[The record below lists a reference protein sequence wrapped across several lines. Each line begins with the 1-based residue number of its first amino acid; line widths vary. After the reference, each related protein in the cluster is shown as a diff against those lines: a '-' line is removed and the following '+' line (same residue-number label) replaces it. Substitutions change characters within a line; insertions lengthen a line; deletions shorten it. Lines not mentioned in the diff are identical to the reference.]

1 MRGVLKVGLW
11 WLLAVAMP
19 LMAQPAVELTTD
31 GGQPPLLLLE
41 RGAER
46 SQAADVRVVVD
57 VSGSMRHN
65 DPDQLAASALE
76 LLVALLPRGIHG
88 GIWTFGEFV
97 DNPLPVAPVDAEWRQ
112 QALALRPA
120 LVDYQMFTDIE
131 AAVREASGDADNG
144 PRHLILLTDGMI
156 DLPADGQNKAARDEA
171 SQRRLSDELTPR
183 LAEEGVVIHAVA
195 FSPEADL
202 PLVELL
208 GQRSGGLA
216 ALAES
221 PDELLRAFLDIF
233 DRIFPGDRV
242 PLDDGHFTID
252 DQIESFSA
260 LLFHD
265 PDSPPLTL
273 IGPDGQRYSRDDHPD
288 SVRWQSEPRF
298 DLITVPDPAEGEW
311 RVEGPIS
318 VDSRISVASTLT
330 LRSAE
335 LPATLYQGFEVPI
348 EAWLDLNGEVLAS
361 PAWPDDLRLR
371 VELQDLAGNVQA
383 ATRLAADD
391 QRFRGVLPAPA
402 LTGNARLVIDADSVR
417 FQRQRV
423 QAVNVLPA
431 IAAEV
436 DETVSQVSLRA
447 EHPRLTIDNTQI
459 RAELQ
464 GERLDVEPL
473 DERQWRIP
481 LPELPDETRLPLL
494 LSATVTLDDQRLELS
509 LPRLV
514 LNPQA
519 RIGVDAAPPDS
530 VGMQAEALEEV
541 PAEEPEAV
549 PEPDLAERLV
559 SAINQL
565 PRQAQALWRDAVP
578 RLERAGEPLG
588 LDAESSLRWAG
599 GLAAALIA
607 LLVLGGWSRTR
618 RRPSH
623 REEPHV

>member
-1 MRGVLKVGLW
+1 MRAVLKLGVW
-11 WLLAVAMP
+11 WLLAVATP
-19 LMAQPAVELTTD
+19 LMAQPAVELSTD
-31 GGQPPLLLLE
+31 SGQPPLLLV
-41 RGAER
+41 ER
-46 SQAADVRVVVD
+46 SGERSEAADVRVVID
-57 VSGSMRHN
+57 VSGSMRSN

-76 LLVALLPRGIHG
+76 LLVALLPRDIHG
-88 GIWTFGEFV
+88 GIWTFGESV

-120 LVDYQMFTDIE
+120 LVDYQLFTDIE
-131 AAVREASGDADNG
+131 AAVRDASGDDGNG
-144 PRHLILLTDGMI
+144 TRHLILLTDGMI
-156 DLPADGQNKAARDEA
+156 DLPAAGQDKAARDEA
-171 SQRRLSDELTPR
+171 SRRRLSDELTPQ
-183 LAEEGVVIHAVA
+183 LAEEGVVVHAVA
-195 FSPEADL
+195 FSPDADL
-202 PLVELL
+202 ALVEQL

-242 PLDDGHFTID
+242 PLEEGRFNID
-252 DQIESFSA
+252 DQVESFSA

-288 SVRWQSEPRF
+288 DVRWQSEPRF
-298 DLITVPDPAEGEW
+298 DLITVPAPAEGEW

-318 VDSRISVASTLT
+318 LDSRISVASTLT

-348 EAWLDLNGEVLAS
+348 EAWLDLDGEVLPS

-371 VELQDLAGNVQA
+371 AELQDLEGNVQS

-391 QRFRGVLPAPA
+391 QRFQGVLPAPA
-402 LTGNARLVIDADSVR
+402 LTGNARLIIDAHSVR

-436 DETVSQVSLRA
+436 DEAVSQVSLRA
-447 EHPRLTIDNTQI
+447 EHPRLSIDNTQI

-464 GERLDVEPL
+464 GETLEVEAL
-473 DERQWRIP
+473 DERQWQIA
-481 LPELPDETRLPLL
+481 LPALPDDTRLPLL

-519 RIGVDAAPPDS
+519 RIGVDAALRD
-530 VGMQAEALEEV
+530 GAGLEAEALEASA
-541 PAEEPEAV
+541 AEEPESL

-565 PRQAQALWRDAVP
+565 PRQAQALWRDTLP
-578 RLERAGEPLG
+578 RLERAGDELG
-588 LDAESSLRWAG
+588 LDAEQSLRWGA

-607 LLVLGGWSRTR
+607 LLVLGGWSRSR
-618 RRPSH
+618 RRPAR
-623 REEPHV
+623 REDPHV

>member
-1 MRGVLKVGLW
+1 MRAVLKLGVW

-19 LMAQPAVELTTD
+19 LMAQPAVELATD
-31 GGQPPLLLLE
+31 SGQPPLLLV
-41 RGAER
+41 ER
-46 SQAADVRVVVD
+46 SGERSEAADVRVVID
-57 VSGSMRHN
+57 VSGSMRSN

-76 LLVALLPRGIHG
+76 LLVALLPHGIHG
-88 GIWTFGEFV
+88 GIWTFGESV
-97 DNPLPVAPVDAEWRQ
+97 DNPLPVSPVDAEWRQ

-120 LVDYQMFTDIE
+120 LVDYQLFTDIE
-131 AAVREASGDADNG
+131 AAVRDASGDADNG
-144 PRHLILLTDGMI
+144 TRHLILLTDGMI
-156 DLPADGQNKAARDEA
+156 DLPAAGQDKAARDAA
-171 SQRRLSDELTPR
+171 SRRTLSDELTPR

-195 FSPEADL
+195 FSADADL
-202 PLVELL
+202 ALVELL

-242 PLDDGHFTID
+242 PLEEGRFSID
-252 DQIESFSA
+252 DQVESFSA

-288 SVRWQSEPRF
+288 DVRWQSEPRF
-298 DLITVPDPAEGEW
+298 DLITVPSPAEGEW

-318 VDSRISVASTLT
+318 LDSRISVASTLT

-348 EAWLDLNGEVLAS
+348 EAWLDLDGEILPS

-371 VELQDLAGNVQA
+371 AELQDLEGNVQS
-383 ATRLAADD
+383 ATRLAVDE

-402 LTGNARLVIDADSVR
+402 LTGNARLIIDADSVR

-436 DETVSQVSLRA
+436 DEAVSQVSLHA
-447 EHPRLTIDNTQI
+447 EHPRLSVDNTQI
-459 RAELQ
+459 HAELQ
-464 GERLDVEPL
+464 GETLEVEAL
-473 DERQWRIP
+473 DERQWQIA
-481 LPELPDETRLPLL
+481 LPSLPDDTRLPLL

-519 RIGVDAAPPDS
+519 RIGVDAALRD
-530 VGMQAEALEEV
+530 GARLEAEALEASA
-541 PAEEPEAV
+541 AEEPEPL

-565 PRQAQALWRDAVP
+565 PRQAQALWRDTLP
-578 RLERAGEPLG
+578 RLERAGDELG
-588 LDAESSLRWAG
+588 LDAEQSLRWGA

-607 LLVLGGWSRTR
+607 LLVLGGWSRSR
-618 RRPSH
+618 RRPAR
-623 REEPHV
+623 REDPHV

>member
-1 MRGVLKVGLW
+1 MRAVLKLGVW

-19 LMAQPAVELTTD
+19 LMAQPAVELATD
-31 GGQPPLLLLE
+31 SGQPPLLLVE
-41 RGAER
+41 RGDER
-46 SQAADVRVVVD
+46 SEAADVRVVID
-57 VSGSMRHN
+57 ISGSMRSN

-76 LLVALLPRGIHG
+76 LLVALLPHGIHG
-88 GIWTFGEFV
+88 GIWTFGESV
-97 DNPLPVAPVDAEWRQ
+97 DNPLPVSPVDAEWRQ

-120 LVDYQMFTDIE
+120 LVDYQLFTDIE
-131 AAVREASGDADNG
+131 AAVRDASGDADNG
-144 PRHLILLTDGMI
+144 TRHLILLTDGMI
-156 DLPADGQNKAARDEA
+156 DLPAAGQDKAARDAA
-171 SQRRLSDELTPR
+171 SRRTLSDELTPR
-183 LAEEGVVIHAVA
+183 LAEEDVVIHAVA
-195 FSPEADL
+195 FSADADL
-202 PLVELL
+202 ALVELL

-242 PLDDGHFTID
+242 PLEDGRFSID
-252 DQIESFSA
+252 DQVESFSA

-288 SVRWQSEPRF
+288 DVRWQSEPRF
-298 DLITVPDPAEGEW
+298 DLITVPGPAEGEW

-318 VDSRISVASTLT
+318 IDSRISVASTLT

-348 EAWLDLNGEVLAS
+348 EAWLDLDGEILSS

-371 VELQDLAGNVQA
+371 AELQDLEGNVQS
-383 ATRLAADD
+383 ATRLAADE
-391 QRFRGVLPAPA
+391 QRFQGVLPAPA
-402 LTGNARLVIDADSVR
+402 LTGNARLIIDAHSVR

-436 DETVSQVSLRA
+436 DEAVSQVSLRA
-447 EHPRLTIDNTQI
+447 EHPRLSVDNTQI

-464 GERLDVEPL
+464 GEALEVEAL
-473 DERQWRIP
+473 DERQWQIL
-481 LPELPDETRLPLL
+481 LPELPDDTRLPLL

-519 RIGVDAAPPDS
+519 RIGVDAAPRDGGGLES
-530 VGMQAEALEEV
+530 EALEASA
-541 PAEEPEAV
+541 AEEPEPL

-565 PRQAQALWRDAVP
+565 PRQAQALWRDTLP
-578 RLERAGEPLG
+578 RLERAGDELG
-588 LDAESSLRWAG
+588 LDAEQSLRWAG

-607 LLVLGGWSRTR
+607 LLVLGGWSRSR
-618 RRPSH
+618 RRPSR
-623 REEPHV
+623 REDPHV

>member
-19 LMAQPAVELTTD
+19 LAAQPAVELATE
-31 GGQPPLLLLE
+31 GGQPPLLLVE
-41 RGAER
+41 RGVER
-46 SQAADVRVVVD
+46 SEAADVRVVID
-57 VSGSMRHN
+57 VSGSMRQN

-76 LLVALLPRGIHG
+76 LLVALLPNGIHG
-88 GIWTFGEFV
+88 GIWTFGETV
-97 DNPLPVAPVDAEWRQ
+97 DNPLPVTPVDAGWRQ
-112 QALALRPA
+112 QALALRQA
-120 LVDYQMFTDIE
+120 LVDYQPFTDIE
-131 AAVREASGDADNG
+131 AAVRAASGDADNG

-156 DLPADGQNKAARDEA
+156 DLPAEGQNKAARDEA
-171 SQRRLSDELTPR
+171 SQRRLSDELTPQ

-242 PLDDGHFTID
+242 PLNDGRFTID
-252 DQIESFSA
+252 DQVESFSA

-273 IGPDGQRYSRDDHPD
+273 VGPDGQRYSRDEHPD
-288 SVRWQSEPRF
+288 AMRWQSESRF
-298 DLITVPDPAEGEW
+298 DLITVPAPAEGEW

-318 VDSRISVASTLT
+318 LDSRVSVASTLT
-330 LRSAE
+330 LRTAE
-335 LPATLYQGFEVPI
+335 LPATLYIGFELPI
-348 EAWLDLNGEVLAS
+348 EAWLDLDGDVLAS

-371 VELQDLAGNVQA
+371 AELQDLTGNVQA
-383 ATRLAADD
+383 ATRLAPDD
-391 QRFRGVLPAPA
+391 QRFHGVLPAPT
-402 LTGNARLVIDADSVR
+402 LPGNARLVIDADSVR

-431 IAAEV
+431 IAAEL
-436 DETVSQVSLRA
+436 DEAVSQVSLRA
-447 EHPRLTIDNTQI
+447 EHPQLNVDNTQI

-464 GERLDVEPL
+464 GEALEVEAQ
-473 DERQWRIP
+473 DDRHWQIA
-481 LPELPDETRLPLL
+481 LPELPDETSLPLL
-494 LSATVTLDDQRLELS
+494 LSATVTLNDQRLELS

-519 RIGVDAAPPDS
+519 RIGVDATQRDTA
-530 VGMQAEALEEV
+530 GLQAEALEEV
-541 PAEEPEAV
+541 PVEEHQPL
-549 PEPDLAERLV
+549 PEPDITERLV

-565 PRQAQALWRDAVP
+565 PQQAQALWRDTIP

-588 LDAESSLRWAG
+588 LDAQGSLRWAG
-599 GLAAALIA
+599 GLAALLLA

-618 RRPSH
+618 RRPMH
-623 REEPHV
+623 REDPHV

>member
-1 MRGVLKVGLW
+1 MRAVLKMGLW

-19 LMAQPAVELTTD
+19 LMAQPAVEFSTD
-31 GGQPPLLLLE
+31 SGQSPLLFVE
-41 RGAER
+41 RGVA
-46 SQAADVRVVVD
+46 SNAASEVRVVID

-65 DPDQLAASALE
+65 DPDQLAASALD
-76 LLVALLPRGIHG
+76 LLVALLPNGIHG

-97 DNPLPVAPVDAEWRQ
+97 DNPLPVAPVDAEWRE

-120 LVDYQMFTDIE
+120 LVDYQQFTDIE

-156 DLPADGQNKAARDEA
+156 DLPAAGQDKAARDEA
-171 SQRRLSDELTPR
+171 SQRRLSDELTPQ

-216 ALAES
+216 SLAES

-233 DRIFPGDRV
+233 DRIFPSDRV
-242 PLDDGHFTID
+242 PLDDGRFTID
-252 DQIESFSA
+252 DQVDSFSA

-265 PDSPPLTL
+265 PDSPALTL
-273 IGPDGQRYSRDDHPD
+273 IAPDGQRYTRDEYPD
-288 SVRWQSEPRF
+288 GVRWQSEPRF
-298 DLITVPDPAEGEW
+298 DLVTVPDPAEGEW

-318 VDSRISVASTLT
+318 LDSRISVESTLT
-330 LRSAE
+330 LRTEE
-335 LPATLYQGFEVPI
+335 LPATLYLGFELPI
-348 EAWLDLNGEVLAS
+348 DAWLDLDGDILPS

-371 VELQDLAGNVQA
+371 AELQDLAGNVQA
-383 ATRLAADD
+383 ATRLAADG
-391 QRFRGVLPAPA
+391 QHFRGILPAPA
-402 LTGNARLVIDADSVR
+402 LAGNARLVIDADSVR

-436 DETVSQVSLRA
+436 DEAVSRVSLRA
-447 EHPRLTIDNTQI
+447 EHPQLNVDNTQI

-464 GERLDVEPL
+464 GEMLDVEAL
-473 DERQWRIP
+473 DERQWQID
-481 LPELPDETRLPLL
+481 LPELPDDTRLPLL

-519 RIGVDAAPPDS
+519 RIGVDALQSDS
-530 VGMQAEALEEV
+530 AGLQAEALEEV
-541 PAEEPEAV
+541 PVEEAEPL
-549 PEPDLAERLV
+549 PEPDLAERLI

-565 PRQAQALWRDAVP
+565 PRQAQTLWRDAIP

-588 LDAESSLRWAG
+588 LDGESTLRWTV
-599 GLAAALIA
+599 GLAALLLA
-607 LLVLGGWSRTR
+607 LLVLAGWSRAR
-618 RRPSH
+618 RRPLH
-623 REEPHV
+623 REDPHV